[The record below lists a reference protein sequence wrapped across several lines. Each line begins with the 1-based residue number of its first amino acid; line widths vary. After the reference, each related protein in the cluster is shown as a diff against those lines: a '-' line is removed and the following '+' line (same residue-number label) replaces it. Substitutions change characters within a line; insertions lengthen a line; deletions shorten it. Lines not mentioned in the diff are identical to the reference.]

1 MVQVRSPLMMMEYA
15 IGLRLT
21 VGELF
26 GLLVL

>member
-1 MVQVRSPLMMMEYA
+1 MVQVRSPLMMECA
-15 IGLRLT
+15 IDLRLT